1 MVMLLTDLL
10 GLGNS
15 SEVTGGQR
23 NEICI
28 SKCYKDH
35 CYFYLILQL
44 IVGATW
50 VFLLLVNCLLTLLI
64 FSFFLA
70 FVCLW
75 QRSGCYWGISQSREN
90 STRWVNTAQNKVLI
104 PFSLCIWITLRV
116 HIFWCFIFNF
126 QLSLLLSNV
135 LDQAMNPVALIIQ
148 VNFVFIIISLLNNQF
163 LFLHFIWFS
172 VLYSYLYFIS
182 CWDSRTELYLFI
194 LQCKAHF
201 SKSSGK

>member
-1 MVMLLTDLL
+1 M
-10 GLGNS
+10 
-15 SEVTGGQR
+15 
-23 NEICI
+23 
-28 SKCYKDH
+28 
-35 CYFYLILQL
+35 
-44 IVGATW
+44 GATW

-75 QRSGCYWGISQSREN
+75 KRSGCYWGISQSREN
-90 STRWVNTAQNKVLI
+90 STWWVNTAQNKVLI

-116 HIFWCFIFNF
+116 CVFHLFETYILIISFCFIFNF

-148 VNFVFIIISLLNNQF
+148 VNFVFIIISLLNTQF